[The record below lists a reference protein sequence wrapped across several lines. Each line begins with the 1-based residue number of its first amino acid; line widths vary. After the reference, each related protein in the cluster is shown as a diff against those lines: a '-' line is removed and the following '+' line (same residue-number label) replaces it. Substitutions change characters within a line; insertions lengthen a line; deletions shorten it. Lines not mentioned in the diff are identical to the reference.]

1 MVLYGTRGAPRRE
14 RELSRRLL
22 ERAAAETWGLSPLP
36 ETARTDRGKPYF
48 PGLEGREF
56 NLSHSG
62 GIVLCVLDAAPA
74 GVDAQTLRTPRPAT
88 VRRAL
93 SRPEQTWLEAQ
104 PDPAAAFTALW
115 ALKESRAKQSGEGLL
130 LPKISCLSVPLPEG
144 DGSRFLDGLWFR
156 LGRGEGF
163 FWAVCGLSE
172 PPVEIVWR
180 ELDP

>member
-22 ERAAAETWGLSPLP
+22 ERAAAEAWGLSPLP

-56 NLSHSG
+56 NLTHSG

-74 GVDAQTLRTPRPAT
+74 GVDAQILRTPRPAT

-115 ALKESRAKQSGEGLL
+115 ALKESRAKQSGEGLFL
-130 LPKISCLSVPLPEG
+130 QKIPCLSVPLPEG

-172 PPVEIVWR
+172 PPGDIVWR
-180 ELDP
+180 KLDP